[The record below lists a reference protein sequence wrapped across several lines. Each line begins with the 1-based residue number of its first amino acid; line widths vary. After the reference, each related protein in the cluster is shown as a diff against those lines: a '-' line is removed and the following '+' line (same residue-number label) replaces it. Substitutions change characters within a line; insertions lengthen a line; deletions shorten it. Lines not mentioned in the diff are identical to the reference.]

1 MAFRRVISLPSMPP
15 RVLTLTPST
24 FLSGRVKSNPTFFCR
39 SSSSSG
45 SFESKKWQG
54 RWNNERW
61 GVGDPITQLAAKP
74 VGVELTAFPEA
85 EVDSTWGNLTHA
97 LSVLFCASI
106 NFLELPT
113 TFLGPWFSS
122 RPEANRTGGGG
133 AFDAPG
139 MKRVVKGKKWS
150 KSLMTRYGA
159 LPREALCRTPR
170 LTPWL
175 TLLPCR
181 DKAGLTTLLD
191 RQTIYSGMYHSQ
203 RLLITSGDFD
213 RDEEGTTLEQVVF
226 RKLQDWTL
234 SSMFG
239 SKLVGKCPLA
249 TTSSVYLELEKSLA
263 KHLAGDLSE
272 ETGIN
277 FADSRVFSLSPAP
290 SRVLASSSRS
300 LFLAHTASLIS
311 ASLGQ
316 PRWIGLRLGLSST
329 QAGPWLAAGMQGD
342 PSSFRFGQMMVL
354 PGTVTLQASRQPRM
368 IPRFRAVLGA
378 STPHIHHPFLSRTGN
393 SILRQLKWTKFS
405 MCLVGLGESNKP
417 AFSRRDCRPARA

>member
-1 MAFRRVISLPSMPP
+1 MAFRRVLPKV
-15 RVLTLTPST
+15 RTLTPST
-24 FLSGRVKSNPTFFCR
+24 FLSG
-39 SSSSSG
+39 
-45 SFESKKWQG
+45 ELKWQG

-61 GVGDPITQLAAKP
+61 GVGDPIAQLAAKP

-150 KSLMTRYGA
+150 KSSMTRYGA

-290 SRVLASSSRS
+290 SRVLASSSGS

-368 IPRFRAVLGA
+368 IPRYVRLYGHTLQV
-378 STPHIHHPFLSRTGN
+378 SS
-393 SILRQLKWTKFS
+393 
-405 MCLVGLGESNKP
+405 
-417 AFSRRDCRPARA
+417 DC

>member
-1 MAFRRVISLPSMPP
+1 M
-15 RVLTLTPST
+15 
-24 FLSGRVKSNPTFFCR
+24 
-39 SSSSSG
+39 
-45 SFESKKWQG
+45 EQ
-54 RWNNERW
+54 ER
-61 GVGDPITQLAAKP
+61 
-74 VGVELTAFPEA
+74 
-85 EVDSTWGNLTHA
+85 
-97 LSVLFCASI
+97 
-106 NFLELPT
+106 
-113 TFLGPWFSS
+113 
-122 RPEANRTGGGG
+122 
-133 AFDAPG
+133 
-139 MKRVVKGKKWS
+139 
-150 KSLMTRYGA
+150 A

-226 RKLQDWTL
+226 RKLQDWRL

-249 TTSSVYLELEKSLA
+249 TTSSVYLELEESLA

-290 SRVLASSSRS
+290 SRVFVSSSGS
-300 LFLAHTASLIS
+300 LLLAHTASLIS

-329 QAGPWLAAGMQGD
+329 QAGIEAAED
-342 PSSFRFGQMMVL
+342 DTEVCSFEWPHATGFVGL
-354 PGTVTLQASRQPRM
+354 PKRG
-368 IPRFRAVLGA
+368 VLGLMRF
-378 STPHIHHPFLSRTGN
+378 TPAEDRKAPAAVEIALRV
-393 SILRQLKWTKFS
+393 SIATQAITLDDPLPR
-405 MCLVGLGESNKP
+405 
-417 AFSRRDCRPARA
+417 

>member
-1 MAFRRVISLPSMPP
+1 MPP

-122 RPEANRTGGGG
+122 RPE
-133 AFDAPG
+133 
-139 MKRVVKGKKWS
+139 
-150 KSLMTRYGA
+150 SLMTRYGA

-239 SKLVGKCPLA
+239 SKLSQPC
-249 TTSSVYLELEKSLA
+249 SKSGA
-263 KHLAGDLSE
+263 
-272 ETGIN
+272 
-277 FADSRVFSLSPAP
+277 
-290 SRVLASSSRS
+290 RVLFTLSFSGTHSE
-300 LFLAHTASLIS
+300 LDLGITWTAPVDWS
-311 ASLGQ
+311 
-316 PRWIGLRLGLSST
+316 
-329 QAGPWLAAGMQGD
+329 
-342 PSSFRFGQMMVL
+342 
-354 PGTVTLQASRQPRM
+354 
-368 IPRFRAVLGA
+368 
-378 STPHIHHPFLSRTGN
+378 
-393 SILRQLKWTKFS
+393 
-405 MCLVGLGESNKP
+405 
-417 AFSRRDCRPARA
+417 PARAQFYTSWSLAGSGNARGSIVISFRANDGSSRDCYSPGIEAAEDDTEQKIAKLLRLWRLLCEFLLQPRP